1 MRRQLRQSAYG
12 ITTLDD
18 LFKNN
23 TGIYSRGGK
32 FGGFVTLAG
41 VAKMF
46 FTLEVDSQMFYSSG
60 G

>member
-1 MRRQLRQSAYG
+1 MIVRRQLRLVRQSAYG

-23 TGIYSRGGK
+23 TGIYSSRGK

-41 VAKMF
+41 VAKKI
-46 FTLEVDSQMFYSSG
+46 FTLW
-60 G
+60 